1 MLAGP
6 SSVSVAMFVRV
17 RGRLSVNGNNELGA
31 GTCSLRLLI
40 WWAGGPQVVAEHCRS
55 VPVREEVRAGPGIEG
70 GTVFVRVRCRL
81 RGARDMNSE
90 LVLVP

>member
-1 MLAGP
+1 M
-6 SSVSVAMFVRV
+6 
-17 RGRLSVNGNNELGA
+17 
-31 GTCSLRLLI
+31 
-40 WWAGGPQVVAEHCRS
+40 AEHCRS
-55 VPVREEVRAGPGIEG
+55 VLVREEVQAGPSIGG